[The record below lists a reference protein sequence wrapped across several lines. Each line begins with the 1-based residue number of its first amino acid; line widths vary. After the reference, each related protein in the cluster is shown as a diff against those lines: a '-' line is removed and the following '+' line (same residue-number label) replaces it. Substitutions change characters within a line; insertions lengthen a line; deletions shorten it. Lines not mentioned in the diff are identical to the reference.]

1 MILVYFK
8 AKKAKIFLFIISH
21 RPIFFKKLIFMPTLK
36 ELTDS
41 LESLAPP
48 GYQESYDNSGLI
60 VGDPAIDLT
69 GVLLSLDCTESVIEE
84 AIHKGC
90 NLVVAHHPIVFK
102 GLKRLNGK
110 NYVERT
116 VIKAIQNNVAIYA
129 IHTNLDHVA
138 SGVNSMIANR
148 LGLQGVKTLAP
159 KRQTL
164 LKLTFFVPQEDVD
177 QVLDSLYEAGAGK
190 IGNYAECSFRT
201 SGEGTFRPLAGA
213 DPYSGKVGELA
224 RAAEQRVELMFP
236 AQLERKVMQAL
247 RQNHPYEEV
256 AYYLQTLEN
265 ENQEVGAGAVGK
277 LPEPMPL
284 ADFLAHLK
292 KSMEVSV
299 IKHTASA
306 KKAIQRVAVCGGSG
320 SFLLPNALAAR
331 ADAFVTADFKYH
343 EFFDAEN
350 RTVICDIGHYESEVY
365 TKQLLHDYLS
375 KIFGNFALHLSE
387 TNTNPVAYYY

>member
-1 MILVYFK
+1 M
-8 AKKAKIFLFIISH
+8 
-21 RPIFFKKLIFMPTLK
+21 PKLN
-36 ELTDS
+36 ELIDS
-41 LESLAPP
+41 LEVLAPSA
-48 GYQESYDNSGLI
+48 YQESYDNAGLI
-60 VGDPAIDLT
+60 VGDPSTNLT
-69 GVLLSLDCTESVIEE
+69 GVLLSLDCTEAVIDE
-84 AIHKGC
+84 AVRKEC
-90 NLVVAHHPIVFK
+90 NVVVAHHPIVFK

-129 IHTNLDHVA
+129 IHTNLDHVPN
-138 SGVNSMIANR
+138 GVNSMIAAR
-148 LGLQGVKTLAP
+148 LGLQNVKILAP

-164 LKLTFFVPQEDVD
+164 LKLTFFVPKQDTA
-177 QVLDSLYEAGAGK
+177 QVLESLYAAGAGK
-190 IGNYAECSFRT
+190 IGNYAECSFQT

-213 DPYSGKVGELA
+213 DPYAGKVGELE
-224 RAAEQRVELMFP
+224 RAAEQRVELMLS
-236 AQLERKVMQAL
+236 AHLERKILQVL

-265 ENQEVGAGAVGK
+265 ENQEVGAGAVGD
-277 LPEPMPL
+277 LPEAMPL
-284 ADFLAHLK
+284 TEFLAHLK
-292 KSMEVSV
+292 KSMAVSV

-306 KKAIQRVAVCGGSG
+306 KKTIQRVAVCGGAG
-320 SFLLPNALAAR
+320 SFLLPNALAAQ

-350 RTVICDIGHYESEVY
+350 QIVICDIGHYESEVY

-375 KIFGNFALHLSE
+375 KKFGNFALHLSE

>member
-1 MILVYFK
+1 MTVINIRIND
-8 AKKAKIFLFIISH
+8 IFQ
-21 RPIFFKKLIFMPTLK
+21 IFFFMPKLK

-41 LESLAPP
+41 LEALAPP
-48 GYQESYDNSGLI
+48 AYQEGYDNSGLI
-60 VGDPAIDLT
+60 VGDPGTDIT
-69 GVLLSLDCTESVIEE
+69 GVLLSLDCTEAVIEE
-84 AIHKGC
+84 AIRKGC

-116 VIKAIQNNVAIYA
+116 VIKAIQNSVAIYA
-129 IHTNLDHVA
+129 IHTNLDHVPN
-138 SGVNSMIANR
+138 GVNSMIAAR
-148 LGLQGVKTLAP
+148 LGLQNVKILAP

-164 LKLTFFVPQEDVD
+164 LKLTFFVPRQNAN
-177 QVLDSLYEAGAGK
+177 QVLESLYGAGAGK
-190 IGNYAECSFRT
+190 IGNYAECSFQT
-201 SGEGTFRPLAGA
+201 SGEGAFRPLAGA
-213 DPYSGKVGELA
+213 DPYTGEIGELK

-236 AQLERKVMQAL
+236 AHLERKVLQAL
-247 RQNHPYEEV
+247 RLSHPYEEV
-256 AYYLQTLEN
+256 AYYLQSLEN
-265 ENQEVGAGAVGK
+265 ENQEVGAGAVGE
-277 LPEPMPL
+277 LPEAMPL

-292 KSMEVSV
+292 KSMELSV

-306 KKAIQRVAVCGGSG
+306 KKTIKRVAVCGGAG
-320 SFLLPNALAAR
+320 SFLLPNALAAQ
-331 ADAFVTADFKYH
+331 AAAFVTADFKYH

-350 RTVICDIGHYESEVY
+350 RIVICDIGHYESEVY